1 MIALSSIS
9 IFPSLAGCG
18 LFFVQVAP
26 PAGTPP
32 PLGNALVAPEN
43 LSASDDLT
51 GGIGD
56 PDKRF
61 APAIDATQAD
71 LAGVWVLADG
81 GAAVYI
87 DDIGNVYR
95 LEIASEIG
103 GLALP
108 AIVPRVFTNVGTTM
122 LAPEG
127 SVTGDLT
134 VSRFGLNSDAR
145 VAGTLDE
152 TFNVIYDTNTT
163 LTYDIGGGPQSIQNH
178 SSWYRWD
185 PVSATFP
192 ALEP

>member
-1 MIALSSIS
+1 
-9 IFPSLAGCG
+9 
-18 LFFVQVAP
+18 
-26 PAGTPP
+26 
-32 PLGNALVAPEN
+32 
-43 LSASDDLT
+43 
-51 GGIGD
+51 
-56 PDKRF
+56 
-61 APAIDATQAD
+61 
-71 LAGVWVLADG
+71 
-81 GAAVYI
+81 
-87 DDIGNVYR
+87 
-95 LEIASEIG
+95 
-103 GLALP
+103 
-108 AIVPRVFTNVGTTM
+108 M